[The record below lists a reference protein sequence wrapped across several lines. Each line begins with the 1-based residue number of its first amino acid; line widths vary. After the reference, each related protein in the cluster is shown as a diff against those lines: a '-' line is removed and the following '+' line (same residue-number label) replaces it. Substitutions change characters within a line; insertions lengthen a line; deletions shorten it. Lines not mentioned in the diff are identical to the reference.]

1 MKTTEHTM
9 HENVSKRTAGPE
21 KLGIRMY
28 NLECLRSTSVATD
41 LYEPSVWLSVDL
53 WCLCPCLRDSVCIH

>member
-1 MKTTEHTM
+1 M

-28 NLECLRSTSVATD
+28 NLECLRSMSVATD
-41 LYEPSVWLSVDL
+41 LYERLYVLCGPVLPLPLSQGF
-53 WCLCPCLRDSVCIH
+53 CLDTLTIPN

>member
-1 MKTTEHTM
+1 MKTTVHTM
-9 HENVSKRTAGPE
+9 HDNVSKRTAGPE

-41 LYEPSVWLSVDL
+41 LYVLCGPVVPLPLSQGF
-53 WCLCPCLRDSVCIH
+53 CLDTLTIPN